1 MPITSERSRDS
12 IERDPEFVRRM
23 VPAVEKM
30 LGYFSPAVRGIENL
44 PATGPVLVVGNHNCL
59 FYMPD
64 TWVVALA
71 MTARRGLEVPS
82 YALVYDLL
90 LAIPGVGSA
99 IRRLGGV
106 AASGEE
112 AERLLAQ
119 GAAVLDYPGGDA
131 EACRPWT
138 KRDRIDF
145 SQRKGFV
152 RLALRTGVPVVPV
165 VAHGSHNAVVVVSRG
180 DRLARALKLDR
191 LRIKV
196 FPIVLGPFGV
206 TSILTPPLP
215 MPSSITVEFLPPIDW
230 SALGPEAAEDSEVVD
245 ACYREITGAMQH
257 TLDRLHAER
266 PHPVIDGCAHLL
278 RYGLTPLHLAER

>member
-1 MPITSERSRDS
+1 MRSEASGY
-12 IERDPEFVRRM
+12 RDPEFVRRM
-23 VPAVEKM
+23 VPAVERC
-30 LGYFSPAVRGIENL
+30 LGYFSPSVTGIEHL
-44 PATGPVLVVGNHNCL
+44 PERGPVLVVGNHNCL

-64 TWVVALA
+64 TWIVALA
-71 MTARRGLEVPS
+71 MTARRGAEAPS

-106 AASGEE
+106 KASGEE
-112 AERLLAQ
+112 AERLLGE

-145 SQRKGFV
+145 SGRKGFI

-165 VAHGSHNAVVVVSRG
+165 VASGSHNAVVVVSRG
-180 DRLARALKLDR
+180 DRLARVLGLER

-196 FPIVLGPFGV
+196 FPIVLGPLGI
-206 TSILTPPLP
+206 TTILTPPIP
-215 MPSSITVEFLPPIDW
+215 MPSSVSVEFMAPIDW
-230 SALGPEAAEDSEVVD
+230 SALGPEAADDQAVVD
-245 ACYREITGAMQH
+245 ACFAEITDAMQA

-266 PHPVIDGCAHLL
+266 PHPVLEGCANLL
-278 RYGLTPLHLAER
+278 RHGLAPVHLTDA